1 MVRYPLCFLP
11 CTLANEV
18 QLFAGLGLYSGLF
31 VMYLQ
36 YQSTGTGTGTGR
48 KATIVFY
55 ATCLLYVLSTIDFVS
70 DLLNSFISNVSNDY
84 ICRKN
89 IIF

>member
-1 MVRYPLCFLP
+1 
-11 CTLANEV
+11 
-18 QLFAGLGLYSGLF
+18 
-31 VMYLQ
+31 MYLQ